1 MNSVF
6 RKLILPIIASL
17 MVDYA
22 YLKLVMWLFS
32 VHTPFWVL
40 TALPFTISFTLNF
53 LFIDWL
59 LLRKKLGWKYVCANE
74 IIVIALLVLLL

>member
-1 MNSVF
+1 MIKLRHEEDIMN
-6 RKLILPIIASL
+6 
-17 MVDYA
+17 YA
-22 YLKLVMWLFS
+22 YG
-32 VHTPFWVL
+32 